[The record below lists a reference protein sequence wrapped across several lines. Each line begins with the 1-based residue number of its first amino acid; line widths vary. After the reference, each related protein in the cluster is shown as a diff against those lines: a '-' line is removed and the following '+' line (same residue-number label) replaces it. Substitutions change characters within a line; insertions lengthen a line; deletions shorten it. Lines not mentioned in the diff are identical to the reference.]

1 MRNANENAAKKTR
14 RNLAIGASA
23 VAAAFMFALSAGPV
37 AAVAA
42 EAPAGADIP
51 DVVSVWRL
59 YNEATGE
66 HLYTTDDHEVQVLTS
81 SYGWKSEG
89 EGWKASTEGEPV
101 WRLYQPTLND
111 HLYTDDEHEVQVLTT
126 ERGWR
131 ADFDGEPLFFSSGT
145 VDVYRLYNSA
155 SGRHLITRDVNEY
168 VTLSGE
174 GWTQEGVKLHGVGL
188 DDTWVPEVGHW
199 EQKQTGQN
207 WVEFQWHRYTLY
219 SCGGCDFQTR
229 SEDEMG
235 EHQSQAV
242 EEVLECQQGHWDANV
257 GAYVGKHSQP
267 CTKCHSPRVNY
278 WMLPMSEPVG
288 AEVPDSLWRD
298 YQLYIC
304 NGCGWRVDD
313 REDDALAKI
322 DAHFSEAR
330 KDKSHPSNY
339 TYATTHI
346 HDVIG
351 GGYYEPVY
359 ENVWVVDS
367 PGHWE

>member
-23 VAAAFMFALSAGPV
+23 VAAAFMFALSASPV

-168 VTLSGE
+168 VTLPGK

-188 DDTWVPEVGHW
+188 DDTWVDEVGHW
-199 EQKQTGQN
+199 EQQQTGQN
-207 WVEFQWHRYTLY
+207 WVPWQYREYTLY
-219 SCGGCDFQTR
+219 TC
-229 SEDEMG
+229 
-235 EHQSQAV
+235 A
-242 EEVLECQQGHWDANV
+242 
-257 GAYVGKHSQP
+257 
-267 CTKCHSPRVNY
+267 
-278 WMLPMSEPVG
+278 
-288 AEVPDSLWRD
+288 
-298 YQLYIC
+298 
-304 NGCGWRVDD
+304 GCGYSTESHDEIVAHQNWVMDD
-313 REDDALAKI
+313 
-322 DAHFSEAR
+322 HFNGGLEHPNGANYYAVPKSE
-330 KDKSHPSNY
+330 K
-339 TYATTHI
+339 
-346 HDVIG
+346 IG